1 MCGGPKPCIE
11 GQCINLIGN
20 IVDVVNLW
28 RYVSFIDSQAAPQF
42 TSPGPSAPG
51 PSSTPHRHLPPTP
64 PETADSTSHDETYSV
79 PWHKIPSK
87 VMDELREKKYVMGKD
102 RREMV
107 RIITEDYL
115 HKHPGRPGR
124 QKLRALASMIV
135 GQYPASF
142 KLTEPFGNKPFA
154 KDGSETL
161 FQQLEHRVE
170 NMKRTQSSEKRRAG
184 GEGPTK
190 KKPRNSDRYGC
201 VEWDSVI
208 EGTVSREDLLSKR
221 DELKGA
227 FQTHDL
233 QVGVQPLFSCVV

>member
-1 MCGGPKPCIE
+1 M
-11 GQCINLIGN
+11 
-20 IVDVVNLW
+20 
-28 RYVSFIDSQAAPQF
+28 SFIDSQAAPQF
-42 TSPGPSAPG
+42 SSPGPSTPG
-51 PSSTPHRHLPPTP
+51 PSSTPQRQSSHLPPTP
-64 PETADSTSHDETYSV
+64 ADSPPHDETYSV

-87 VMDELREKKYVMGKD
+87 VMDELRAKKYIMGKD

-124 QKLRALASMIV
+124 RELRELAKMIV

-142 KLTEPFGNKPFA
+142 KLTEPFGNQPFA

-161 FQQLEHRVE
+161 FRQLEHRVE
-170 NMKRTQSSEKRRAG
+170 NMKRTQSSEMRPAG

-190 KKPRNSDRYGC
+190 KKPRYSDRYGC

-208 EGTVSREDLLSKR
+208 EGTVSREDLLSKQ
-221 DELKGA
+221 DVLKCA
-227 FQTHDL
+227 FQTRDL